1 MIGLETNTS
10 VARGVLFFTIL
21 IVIFILF
28 LFGNVHRSLQ
38 PVQFTQIILGGD
50 VSAERTLN
58 YEAGLRLTPL
68 EGWEASFTYFRFDF
82 DNQIV
87 SVVEDGIT
95 KFRNLGEA
103 RHQGLET

>member
-10 VARGVLFFTIL
+10 VARGVLFFTI
-21 IVIFILF
+21 
-28 LFGNVHRSLQ
+28 
-38 PVQFTQIILGGD
+38 
-50 VSAERTLN
+50 N

-103 RHQGLET
+103 RHQGLETELKWYPAFL